1 MLGQAPSTHNNW
13 LTQTNYSYDHSVFT
27 LDPIKCPNEWCQ
39 CISRWIHPL
48 SHDITGGST
57 SPCGMPS
64 PIRRVGWSEL
74 SQQTVYRWDG
84 PIHISEQ
91 NDSNLHGWYEWING
105 YLIFMGVNALCVAG
119 TESIEVHARK
129 YVGVYVGDD
138 WSTWRNW
145 MMLHQFFHSFEN
157 SMILIKF
164 AVSENVGKNTRIRME
179 VECWLTF
186 RSVWFQQTYC
196 LLDSSL
202 ESSK

>member
-1 MLGQAPSTHNNW
+1 
-13 LTQTNYSYDHSVFT
+13 
-27 LDPIKCPNEWCQ
+27 
-39 CISRWIHPL
+39 
-48 SHDITGGST
+48 
-57 SPCGMPS
+57 MPS
-64 PIRRVGWSEL
+64 HIRHCVGWSEL
-74 SQQTVYRWDG
+74 SQQAVYRWDW

-91 NDSNLHGWYEWING
+91 NDSNLRGWYEWING
-105 YLIFMGVNALCVAG
+105 YLIFMGVNAFCVAG

-164 AVSENVGKNTRIRME
+164 AVSENVGKNIRIRME

-186 RSVWFQQTYC
+186 SSVWFQQTYC
-196 LLDSSL
+196 RPDSSL